1 MNKRQKLK
9 ARGKVTQKLTRDGL
23 IERNAATGEDVRI
36 SKRLADFDLRGKTP
50 GETLSQFETRRN
62 GNGKQ
67 IGKQIGNH
75 KKRAVYRE
83 AAARSKQSTDICE
96 AEQSSPLQFG
106 AAKAVKKRD
115 DNRTADEVM
124 NQDIDGAVD
133 EAVNQNAAQ
142 PDTERPAEGKTAETP
157 RESGHSPPQNNL
169 NELRRIPGANNKP
182 PPNIKPQYR
191 LSNERPKSQ
200 LQTEKP
206 GRLQFEH
213 NEPAESPPQGKA
225 NTRRA
230 RDAPKNAEE
239 TKTHEYASNGEIDSD
254 SQKEIAEQ
262 SAADCLPI
270 EDKPSQQQF
279 DSAEPTQTP
288 TDKPKHNKSAEDAA
302 KPETKTEA
310 PIKSDRTIKLQFSS
324 DETSEVTFEP
334 PISTRNKKLAKAQKQ
349 AEIAVMKLEKSK
361 VKLPAKKKLRSDRVF
376 NEETGKPKRV
386 LYFESEIKSQGE
398 HLKGAKPLRPVKLAG
413 NTALAF
419 GHRKMFQA
427 ERENVAAEAAHK
439 GEMAA
444 EGIVRSVLRHHKL
457 APYRRA
463 SKLERTAAK
472 KSVNLAYQ
480 KALAENPKLQSNI
493 ISRVLQKRK
502 IKKDYAK
509 AARSKVNS
517 RFAQKAAKRAKKA
530 GSAAGNAAKA
540 IGGAIKRHPAA
551 AATIAIILLLLFAL
565 MSLVGAFGSMGS
577 GGIAGIGAS
586 SYLSSDTDILVAEAA
601 YTAMEAELQN
611 KLDNYESLNPGCDEY
626 VYNLDAIWHDPYVL
640 TSILSALH
648 EGAWTF
654 DEVHDTLAMLFERQ
668 YILTEETAAEERYR
682 SETRIETN
690 PETGLTY
697 EVSVQVPYNYYIRT
711 VTLENF
717 DLSHLPIYI
726 MSETELSRYA
736 LYTATLGNRPD
747 IFPVSL
753 YPKASYYKDYGR
765 HEIPEEYFADST
777 FAAIIAEAEK
787 YCGMPYVWG
796 GYSPK
801 TSFDCSGF
809 VSYVLNQCG
818 WDIGRLGAQGLYD
831 ICSPISAPE
840 AKPGDLIFFHSTYDA
855 PGITHVGIYVGDEMM
870 LSCGDPIGYDSV
882 GTSYWQTHLFGYGR
896 VY

>member
-23 IERNAATGEDVRI
+23 IERHAATGEDVRI

-62 GNGKQ
+62 SKQ
-67 IGKQIGNH
+67 IGKHI
-75 KKRAVYRE
+75 KRAVYRE
-83 AAARSKQSTDICE
+83 EAARGKQSTDICE
-96 AEQSSPLQFG
+96 AGQSSPLQFG
-106 AAKAVKKRD
+106 AAKAAKKKD

-124 NQDIDGAVD
+124 NQDIDEATD

-142 PDTERPAEGKTAETP
+142 PDTERPAEAETSEIP
-157 RESGHSPPQNNL
+157 HKSRHSPPQNNHD
-169 NELRRIPGANNKP
+169 ELRRIPGANNKP
-182 PPNIKPQYR
+182 PPNRKPQY
-191 LSNERPKSQ
+191 LFSNERLTDRPKSQ

-213 NEPAESPPQGKA
+213 NEPAESPPLGKA

-230 RDAPKNAEE
+230 RDAPKNTED
-239 TKTHEYASNGEIDSD
+239 TKTHEYASDDEINSD
-254 SQKEIAEQ
+254 SHKGMAEQ
-262 SAADCLPI
+262 SDADCLPI

-279 DSAEPTQTP
+279 DSAEPTLPP

-310 PIKSDRTIKLQFSS
+310 PLKSDRTSKLQFSS
-324 DETSEVTFEP
+324 DETSEVLPPEP
-334 PISTRNKKLAKAQKQ
+334 PIPTRSKKLTKAQKQ
-349 AEIAVMKLEKSK
+349 AERAVTKLEKSK
-361 VKLPAKKKLRSDRVF
+361 GKLPAKKKLRSEHIF
-376 NEETGKPKRV
+376 NEETGKSKRV
-386 LYFESEIKSQGE
+386 LYFESKIKSQGE

-444 EGIVRSVLRHHKL
+444 EAIVRSMLRHHKL

-463 SKLERTAAK
+463 SKLERAAAK

-480 KALAENPKLQSNI
+480 KALAENPKLQSNK
-493 ISRVLQKRK
+493 ISRALQKRK

-530 GSAAGNAAKA
+530 SSAAGNAAKA

-551 AATIAIILLLLFAL
+551 AAAIAIILLLLFAL

-586 SYLSSDTDILVAEAA
+586 SYLSSDTDILAAEAA
-601 YTAMEAELQN
+601 YTAMETELQN
-611 KLDNYESLNPGCDEY
+611 KLDNYENLNPGCDEY
-626 VYNLDAIWHDPYVL
+626 VYNLDAMWHDPYVL

-654 DEVHDTLAMLFERQ
+654 DEVQDTLAMLFERQ

-690 PETGLTY
+690 PETGVTN

-711 VTLENF
+711 VTLENY
-717 DLSHLPIYI
+717 DMSHLPIYI

-736 LYTATLGNRPD
+736 LYTATLGNRPH

-753 YPKASYYKDYGR
+753 YPNASYYKDYGR

-809 VSYVLNQCG
+809 VSHVLNQCG

-831 ICSPISAPE
+831 ICSPISASE

-870 LSCGDPIGYDSV
+870 LHCGDPIGYDSV